1 MNSSVPSEFSE
12 AYIALGANLGNREQ
26 TLTEAIQMLEA
37 YSDISIIRCS
47 GFYETAPV
55 GYVDQPSFLNMAVRL
70 HTTQS
75 PHELLST
82 LLHIENRL
90 GRVRDIRWG
99 PRTVDLDLLWMDDLH
114 LNSETLELPHPRMHE
129 RAFVLAPLQEVV
141 TTETPALFSLV
152 DKSLVQVADQQQDVH
167 YVSAFLLSFSSKLK

>member
-1 MNSSVPSEFSE
+1 MNPSVPSDYSE

-26 TLTEAIQMLEA
+26 TLIEAIQMLEEYA
-37 YSDISIIRCS
+37 DISVIRCS

-55 GYVDQPSFLNMAVRL
+55 GYVDQPSFLNMAVKVY
-70 HTTQS
+70 TTQS

-82 LLHIENRL
+82 LLHIENQL

-99 PRTVDLDLLWMDDLH
+99 PRTVDLDLLWIDDLH

-129 RAFVLAPLQEVV
+129 RAFVLVPLQEIV
-141 TTETPALFSLV
+141 TADTPALFSLV
-152 DKSLVQVADQQQDVH
+152 ENALQQVADQRQDVR
-167 YVSAFLLSFSSKLK
+167 YAGACPLSFPSKLK

>member
-1 MNSSVPSEFSE
+1 MIPSDSSEYSE
-12 AYIALGANLGNREQ
+12 AYIALGANLGDREQ
-26 TLTEAIQMLEA
+26 TLNEAIQLLSEHPQ
-37 YSDISIIRCS
+37 IKVIRCS

-129 RAFVLAPLQEVV
+129 RAFVLVPLQEIL
-141 TTETPALFSLV
+141 TADTPALFSLV
-152 DKSLVQVADQQQDVH
+152 ENALQQVADQQQDVH
-167 YVSAFLLSFSSKLK
+167 YAGACPLSLNSKLK